1 MSEHVHCVAIT
12 FKMTEQVEQHI
23 CIKFSVKLEHSSAET
38 VWMIPMQQWATG
50 DLHLHHHNAPAHA
63 SRLMQFFGETSNHSG
78 DSAQIWHPVTSGF
91 PKTKITFER
100 EEISDHQ

>member
-1 MSEHVHCVAIT
+1 MHCVAVT

-63 SRLMQFFGETSNHSG
+63 SRLMQFFGETPHHPG
-78 DSAQIWHPVTSGF
+78 DSGPLQPRFGTL
-91 PKTKITFER
+91 
-100 EEISDHQ
+100 